1 MQSITETSDW
11 LAAQLESTGRFV
23 RMNPGGGDSLPLV
36 AFRYGVVHCLFLVPV
51 TDCLCDSG

>member
-23 RMNPGGGDSLPLV
+23 RMNPGGGESLPLV
-36 AFRYGVVHCLFLVPV
+36 AFR
-51 TDCLCDSG
+51 

>member
-23 RMNPGGGDSLPLV
+23 RMNQGGGESLPLV
-36 AFRYGVVHCLFLVPV
+36 AFRWELLFAKLFPGV
-51 TDCLCDSG
+51 D